1 MRGFGQSH
9 CGHRVTAPGVK
20 LGQSNRQ
27 SSGKAPTRPR
37 AGFTLLELLVV
48 IAIIAVLAA
57 LLLPVLS
64 RAKGA
69 ARSARCKSNLH
80 QVALAFTMYLQENSD
95 RYPAESVTMLGASGL
110 NWKAGAWTVALLPS
124 LSQGGDVF
132 FCPTRTGQSM
142 TSRVGPSD
150 QLGPSWSGVPYDYN
164 TQGTAKRNSRSRLG
178 LAWSDIGAAIPAINE
193 VREAQVKVPSDMI
206 ALSEPSGAYTQIT
219 LSSFILVTGMTSAST
234 NWTGAVH
241 NGSGNGLFCD
251 GHIESQKQARW
262 QEPTDQVRR
271 RWNIDNEPHRETW

>member
-1 MRGFGQSH
+1 M
-9 CGHRVTAPGVK
+9 K
-20 LGQSNRQ
+20 LGQSSHQ
-27 SSGKAPTRPR
+27 SSGKTPTRPR

-48 IAIIAVLAA
+48 VAIIAILAA

-95 RYPAESVTMLGASGL
+95 RYPAEMVPKSGVARSNL
-110 NWKAGAWTVALLPS
+110 KLAAWTFALLPS
-124 LSQGGDVF
+124 LSQGDVVC
-132 FCPTRTGQSM
+132 CPNRTGQSM
-142 TSRVGPSD
+142 TSGFGLSG
-150 QLGPSWSGVPYDYN
+150 QLRPSWLGVPYDYN
-164 TQGTAKRNSRSRLG
+164 TQGTAKRDGRSRLG
-178 LAWSDIGAAIPAINE
+178 LAWSDLDAAIINE
-193 VREAQVKVPSDMI
+193 VREAQVKAPSDMI
-206 ALSEPSGAYTQIT
+206 ALSEPFGAETQIAVW
-219 LSSFILVTGMTSAST
+219 SGVWVTAGTSAST

-241 NGSGNGLFCD
+241 NGRGNGLFCD
-251 GHIESQKQARW
+251 GHVESQKQARW

>member
-1 MRGFGQSH
+1 MRGFGQEH
-9 CGHRVTAPGVK
+9 RGHGITAPGVK
-20 LGQSNRQ
+20 LGESNRQ

-57 LLLPVLS
+57 LLLPALS

-95 RYPAESVTMLGASGL
+95 KYPAESVSMFAGAPSSYL
-110 NWKAGAWTVALLPS
+110 EAGAWTPALLPY
-124 LSQGGDVF
+124 LSQGGGVF

-142 TSRVGPSD
+142 TSRTSD

-164 TQGTAKRNSRSRLG
+164 SRGTAKRDGRSRLG
-178 LAWSDIGAAIPAINE
+178 LAWSAFGSAIPAINE
-193 VREAQVKVPSDMI
+193 V
-206 ALSEPSGAYTQIT
+206 G
-219 LSSFILVTGMTSAST
+219 
-234 NWTGAVH
+234 
-241 NGSGNGLFCD
+241 
-251 GHIESQKQARW
+251 
-262 QEPTDQVRR
+262 
-271 RWNIDNEPHRETW
+271 